1 MSRVT
6 NRAAL
11 SSLWRQRCGPI
22 VGMTIIEGRV
32 SVGQYL
38 ATRLLQLGVR
48 HVFGLPGDFNL
59 NLLDEMATVDGIEWV
74 GSSNELNAAYSADGY
89 ARIGRHAGALVTTFG
104 VGELSAI
111 NGIAGS
117 FAEHVP
123 VIHIGGLP
131 SRASMAAGAPLHHT
145 LLDGDYGHF
154 VRMFREVTV
163 ADAVID
169 EENAASEIDRI
180 LVAMISASRPVYL
193 GVPLDVARSLV
204 DAGPLATRLV
214 PLASNGPALLAFATA
229 LTAALAD
236 ARSVVVLA
244 GHDIHRRGME
254 GAVAA
259 LADVPGVLIA
269 SQSGSKAILDETH
282 PASLGTYLGATTRSA
297 ESRDRVDGAEHLV
310 MIGTAF
316 SDFTTGFFT
325 HRYDPAEGIELAL
338 DHARIGHAIYPD
350 VRLEDSVAALRIA
363 VISAGLERARAESG
377 LVDQREMQE
386 PETLLGHA
394 ALTQAAFWSEVQ
406 CWLEP
411 DTTIAAEAGTA
422 FYGVLDLDLPERTDL
437 MGQPVWS
444 SIGFTLPATFGGML
458 ARPDRRPVLF
468 IGDGSAQLTVQ
479 ELGHLYSYGTSYG
492 SSPVVFLLDN
502 AGYTV
507 ERKIQSPDARYQDIV
522 RWNWDL
528 VPAAFGADG
537 VLVEAVTTHGELRAA
552 LHAARSRDR
561 GAFIRVVLPRDD
573 APRLLEV
580 LAQGIAETNKS

>member
-1 MSRVT
+1 M
-6 NRAAL
+6 
-11 SSLWRQRCGPI
+11 
-22 VGMTIIEGRV
+22 MT
-32 SVGQYL
+32 VGQYL
-38 ATRLLQLGVR
+38 ASRLLQLGVR

-117 FAEHVP
+117 FAENVP

-163 ADAVID
+163 ADAIID
-169 EENAASEIDRI
+169 EVSATSEIDRV
-180 LVAMISASRPVYL
+180 LVAMISASKPVYL
-193 GVPLDVARSLV
+193 GIPLDVARAAV
-204 DAGPLATRLV
+204 DPAPLGSRLT
-214 PLASNGPALLAFATA
+214 PTGSNPQALLAFAD
-229 LTAALAD
+229 ALAKRISG
-236 ARSVVVLA
+236 AESVVVLA
-244 GHDIHRRGME
+244 GQDIHRRGME

-259 LADVPGVLIA
+259 LADVAGVRIA
-269 SQSGSKAILDETH
+269 SQSGSKAILDESH
-282 PASLGTYLGATTRSA
+282 PASLGTYLGATTRSP
-297 ESRDRVDGAEHLV
+297 ESRDLVDHAERLV

-325 HRYDPAEGIELAL
+325 HRYDPAESIELAL
-338 DHARIGHAIYPD
+338 DHARIAHAVYPD
-350 VRLEDSVAALRIA
+350 VRLEDSVAALRLAIEGA
-363 VISAGLERARAESG
+363 ELPRAAASPGAPESTPPESPGAASG
-377 LVDQREMQE
+377 LTHD
-386 PETLLGHA
+386 T
-394 ALTQAAFWSEVQ
+394 FWPVVQ
-406 CWLEP
+406 SWLEP

-437 MGQPVWS
+437 MGQPIWS

-479 ELGHLYSYGTSYG
+479 ELGHLFSSGR
-492 SSPVVFLLDN
+492 SPVVFLLDN
-502 AGYTV
+502 GGYTV
-507 ERKIQSPDARYQDIV
+507 ERKIQSPDAAYQDIV

-528 VPAAFGADG
+528 IPAAFGAPD
-537 VLVEAVTTHGELRAA
+537 VTSVAVETHGELAAA
-552 LHAARSRDR
+552 LELARSRDR

-580 LAQGIAETNKS
+580 LARGIAETNQL